1 MYVGKT
7 EAGSNVKFN
16 NHLKDIKK
24 CDAVL
29 AYKHF

>member
-16 NHLKDIKK
+16 SHLKDIKK
-24 CDAVL
+24 CDAAL